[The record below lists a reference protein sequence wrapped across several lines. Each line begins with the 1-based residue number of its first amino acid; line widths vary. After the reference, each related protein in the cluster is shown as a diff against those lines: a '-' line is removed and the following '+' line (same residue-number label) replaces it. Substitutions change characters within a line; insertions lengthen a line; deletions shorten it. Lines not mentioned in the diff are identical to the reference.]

1 MPFLSELLFFQRD
14 LTVSLVGDQ
23 VVSGAELVASC
34 TEEVAVEGLNA
45 VVGVVLHHLL
55 LEILKILL
63 WIVHTCSLLSFYVL
77 SLITIWVIFCIS
89 LL

>member
-1 MPFLSELLFFQRD
+1 MLLFECFEEGDEGMPFLDELYFFQRD
-14 LTVSLVGDQ
+14 LALSLVGDQ

-34 TEEVAVEGLNA
+34 AEEVAVEGLNA

-63 WIVHTCSLLSFYVL
+63 LTCILTV
-77 SLITIWVIFCIS
+77 V
-89 LL
+89 

>member
-1 MPFLSELLFFQRD
+1 MPFLGELLFFQRD
-14 LTVSLVGDQ
+14 LALSLVGDQ
-23 VVSGAELVASC
+23 VVSREELVASC